1 MSKIYRYTMTAN
13 EKKAQEMSEGA
24 ALKMAEYKDSLIR
37 EELEKAIEKA
47 NQYYDEK
54 LNPWRLQEFIGQIIV
69 LSRLLGEEFP
79 KDRLH
84 MGFATLD

>member
-1 MSKIYRYTMTAN
+1 
-13 EKKAQEMSEGA
+13 
-24 ALKMAEYKDSLIR
+24 MAEYKDSLIR

-47 NQYYDEK
+47 NLYYDEK
-54 LNPWRLQEFIGQIIV
+54 LSPWRLQEFIGQIIV